1 MPQRLTD
8 ANIKRLRA
16 PRAGNKITYDSNVA
30 GFGIRVTAAG
40 ARSFVF
46 NYRTRSGRERR
57 HTIGSYS
64 DWRTT
69 GAREEARR
77 LRRLVDEGGDPLADI
92 EAERGAPTVAELC
105 DRFELEHLPRK
116 RPGTATD
123 YRRMVRNHIRPHF
136 GQHTKVA
143 DVDFSHIDALHRK
156 ISKAGY
162 KHRANR
168 VVAVLS
174 KMFALAIRWK
184 LRSDNPCKGIE
195 RNQEGQRKRYLSGDE
210 LVRLTTALAGH
221 SDRQAA
227 DIVRMLLLT
236 GARRGEVLAA
246 KWDDIDLGAG
256 TWTKPASTTKQAADH
271 VVPLSAPARQLLS
284 DIVGK
289 EPATNY
295 VFPSYGAAGHRTTIK
310 RNWRQITKAAEI
322 AGLRVHDLRHSFA
335 SQLASGGASLPL
347 IGALLGH
354 SNPVTT
360 HRYAHLYDDPQRAAV
375 ERVGAAVEAAT
386 HKGRA

>member
-1 MPQRLTD
+1 M
-8 ANIKRLRA
+8 
-16 PRAGNKITYDSNVA
+16 
-30 GFGIRVTAAG
+30 
-40 ARSFVF
+40 
-46 NYRTRSGRERR
+46 
-57 HTIGSYS
+57 
-64 DWRTT
+64 
-69 GAREEARR
+69 
-77 LRRLVDEGGDPLADI
+77 RRLVDEGGDPLANI
-92 EAERGAPTVAELC
+92 EAERDAPTVAELC

-123 YRRMVRNHIRPHF
+123 YRRMLRNHIRPHF

-143 DVDFSHIDALHRK
+143 DVDFSHVDALHRK

-184 LRSDNPCKGIE
+184 LRPDNPCKGVE
-195 RNQEGQRKRYLSGDE
+195 KNQESKRKRYLSGDE
-210 LVRLTTALAGH
+210 LVRLTTALAEH
-221 SDRQAA
+221 PDRQAA
-227 DIVRMLLLT
+227 NIVRLVLLT
-236 GARRGEVLAA
+236 GCRRGEALTA

-256 TWTKPASTTKQAADH
+256 TWSKPASTTKQAADH

-284 DIVGK
+284 DIADKG
-289 EPATNY
+289 PAAEY
-295 VFPSYGAAGHRTTIK
+295 VFPGHAAAGHRTTIK
-310 RNWRQITKAAEI
+310 RNWRRITKAADI
-322 AGLRVHDLRHSFA
+322 AGLRIHDLRHSFA

-360 HRYAHLYDDPQRAAV
+360 ARYAHLYDDPQRAAV

-386 HKGRA
+386 RKGRA